1 MNRYIKTRALRE
13 HKPPTTRTFQP
24 KITCN
29 CNRWHD
35 RGTYTDSVSRSLH
48 RREDLFDDMS
58 PSQILATPL
67 SLRTLMSLATPLSLT
82 SDDCTVPGDTPLHHC
97 PSGRQLS
104 LATPVSKSTERAQ
117 TSADAKISALL
128 SVTLTRLYS
137 VSKRVIISSN
147 FSYGRLATPFYFC
160 VSNLLAIFRR
170 GFP

>member
-48 RREDLFDDMS
+48 RRKDLFDDMS
-58 PSQILATPL
+58 PNQILATPL

-82 SDDCTVPGDTPLHHC
+82 SDDCTVSGDT
-97 PSGRQLS
+97 SLS
-104 LATPVSKSTERAQ
+104 QAERAQ